1 MNELT
6 IAKKVSFGALT
17 IDCYMDRD
25 GNAYVTREA
34 IGRALEYPHPRQS
47 IDAIHRRH
55 KKRLDRFS
63 TVVILTTVDGKT
75 VKWFFTLRAAFM
87 RYAATATNRKPMLSM
102 MQSMKYWR
110 ACGWAGWN

>member
-47 IDAIHRRH
+47 MRH
-55 KKRLDRFS
+55 YLAHGEKR
-63 TVVILTTVDGKT
+63 
-75 VKWFFTLRAAFM
+75 
-87 RYAATATNRKPMLSM
+87 
-102 MQSMKYWR
+102 
-110 ACGWAGWN
+110 

>member
-34 IGRALEYPHPRQS
+34 IGRALEYPHS
-47 IDAIHRRH
+47 
-55 KKRLDRFS
+55 LS
-63 TVVILTTVDGKT
+63 TQFTDGTKSALT
-75 VKWFFTLRAAFM
+75 AFQ
-87 RYAATATNRKPMLSM
+87 LS
-102 MQSMKYWR
+102 SF
-110 ACGWAGWN
+110 

>member
-55 KKRLDRFS
+55 MSAPVIKCKKTPDKKCR
-63 TVVILTTVDGKT
+63 ILAERRNK
-75 VKWFFTLRAAFM
+75 
-87 RYAATATNRKPMLSM
+87 
-102 MQSMKYWR
+102 
-110 ACGWAGWN
+110 